1 MVEISHLTIATDK
14 GKFLLKDI
22 NLNVERNKIKG
33 MTGASGS
40 GKSTLIK
47 IIMGLPDYN
56 TKIVSGEIVVNSIDI
71 LSLSSHQKR
80 QMLGLKIGF
89 IPQQPMAS
97 FFPYQIVGKQM
108 VTALSIRKKISRNLA
123 RKKIL
128 DMLEILN
135 LKDPL
140 RIIKSYPSQLSG
152 GMLQRLVIANLL
164 ILQPPIILADEP
176 TSALDDENKS
186 ILLNYLLKLKNNT
199 SILFISHDISALKK
213 VCDSICI
220 MERGQIKFDGLMDFF
235 INKKMSNN
243 DIGWIENFQE
253 ELKKTNKENWKW
265 ENL

>member
-1 MVEISHLTIATDK
+1 
-14 GKFLLKDI
+14 
-22 NLNVERNKIKG
+22 
-33 MTGASGS
+33 
-40 GKSTLIK
+40 
-47 IIMGLPDYN
+47 
-56 TKIVSGEIVVNSIDI
+56 
-71 LSLSSHQKR
+71 
-80 QMLGLKIGF
+80 
-89 IPQQPMAS
+89 
-97 FFPYQIVGKQM
+97 
-108 VTALSIRKKISRNLA
+108 
-123 RKKIL
+123 
-128 DMLEILN
+128 MLEILN